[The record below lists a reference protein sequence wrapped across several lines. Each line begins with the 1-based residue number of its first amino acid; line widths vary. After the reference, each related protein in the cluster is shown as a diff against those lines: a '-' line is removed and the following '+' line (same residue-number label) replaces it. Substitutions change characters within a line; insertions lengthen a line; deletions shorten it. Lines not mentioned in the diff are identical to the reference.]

1 MVEGGMKANPSNAVL
16 CVQFRT
22 RLRER
27 TCCGRCTSAYFE
39 RRPFRAVSSQ
49 GGVKVPTGGKGI
61 LARILIAKPVP
72 TFAEYAYLKP
82 ASAFFIPKKG
92 QQIRCDSEADG

>member
-1 MVEGGMKANPSNAVL
+1 MKANPFNAVL

-49 GGVKVPTGGKGI
+49 GGVKVPTGGEVK
-61 LARILIAKPVP
+61 A
-72 TFAEYAYLKP
+72 KP
-82 ASAFFIPKKG
+82 ASAFF
-92 QQIRCDSEADG
+92 S